1 LPEESAVSLSALA
14 ASDRLRSTSR
24 SRRAKDRILAICA
37 WAALVVAVVPLL
49 AIAIFLIG
57 QGVRSVSTE
66 FFTSDPPG
74 DLSATGGGIR
84 NAVVGTLMMTG
95 LATLIAVPVGITLA
109 VFSREIGGRAAS
121 AVRFVVDV
129 LAGLPSIVVGIFV
142 YSLVVVAT
150 GHFSGY
156 AGAVAL
162 AVIELPVIVVA
173 ADELLRLTDR
183 RIDEG
188 TRALGMLRWR
198 SFLSVFIPT
207 ALSGIITGILLAV
220 SRAIGE
226 TAPLIFTALGN
237 NFFTLD
243 MNEPVQAMPL
253 LIYRNALNSAF
264 PAARDRAM
272 GTALVLVIIVLGLN
286 LMGRWIARRAR
297 PADQR

>member
-1 LPEESAVSLSALA
+1 VSPSAVMPA
-14 ASDRLRSTSR
+14 DRLRATSA
-24 SRRAKDRILAICA
+24 SRRAKDR
-37 WAALVVAVVPLL
+37 ALVVAAWASLVVALIPLL
-49 AIAIFLIG
+49 AIGFFLFS
-57 QGVRSVSTE
+57 QGIRSISLE

-84 NAVVGTLMMTG
+84 NAVVGTLLMTG
-95 LATLIAVPVGITLA
+95 LATIIAVPIGIALA
-109 VFSREIGGRAAS
+109 VFAREIGGRAAIFM
-121 AVRFVVDV
+121 RFVVDV

-142 YSLVVVAT
+142 YALVVVAT
-150 GHFSGY
+150 GHFSGI

-162 AVIELPVIVVA
+162 AIIELPVIVVA
-173 ADELLRLTDR
+173 TDELLRLADR

-188 TRALGMLRWR
+188 TRALGMMRWR
-198 SFLSVFIPT
+198 AFFSVFIPT

-243 MNEPVQAMPL
+243 MNEPIQAMPL

-272 GTALVLVIIVLGLN
+272 GTALVLVLIVLVLN
-286 LMGRWIARRAR
+286 LLGRWIARRAR

>member
-1 LPEESAVSLSALA
+1 
-14 ASDRLRSTSR
+14 
-24 SRRAKDRILAICA
+24 
-37 WAALVVAVVPLL
+37 
-49 AIAIFLIG
+49 
-57 QGVRSVSTE
+57 
-66 FFTSDPPG
+66 
-74 DLSATGGGIR
+74 
-84 NAVVGTLMMTG
+84 MMTG

-109 VFSREIGGRAAS
+109 VFSREVGGRVAAG
-121 AVRFVVDV
+121 VRFVVDV

-156 AGAVAL
+156 AGRDLVGHHR
-162 AVIELPVIVVA
+162 A
-173 ADELLRLTDR
+173 AGHRRRDRRAACAWADR
-183 RIDEG
+183 RIAEG

-198 SFLSVFIPT
+198 SFAAVFIPT
-207 ALSGIITGILLAV
+207 AMSGIVTGILLAV

-243 MNEPVQAMPL
+243 MNEPMQAMPL

-272 GTALVLVIIVLGLN
+272 GTALVLVIMVLIFN
-286 LMGRWIARRAR
+286 LFGRWIARRTR
-297 PADQR
+297 PAGNR

>member
-1 LPEESAVSLSALA
+1 VSLSALA
-14 ASDRLRSTSR
+14 VSARLRSTSR
-24 SRRAKDRILAICA
+24 SRRAKDRALEVCA
-37 WAALVVAVVPLL
+37 WASLIVALIPLVAISL
-49 AIAIFLIG
+49 FLVS
-57 QGVRSVSTE
+57 QGIRSLSLE
-66 FFTSDPPG
+66 FLTSDPPG

-84 NAVVGTLMMTG
+84 NAVVGTLLMTG
-95 LATLIAVPVGITLA
+95 LATLIAVPTAIALA
-109 VFSREIGGRAAS
+109 VFSREIGGRVATS
-121 AVRFVVDV
+121 VRFVVDV

-150 GHFSGY
+150 GHFSGF
-156 AGAVAL
+156 AGAIAL

-173 ADELLRLTDR
+173 TDELLRLTDR

-207 ALSGIITGILLAV
+207 ALSGIITGIMLAV

-243 MNEPVQAMPL
+243 MNEPIQAMPL

-272 GTALVLVIIVLGLN
+272 GTALVLVLIVLAFN
-286 LMGRWIARRAR
+286 LLGRWIARRAR

>member
-1 LPEESAVSLSALA
+1 VSAVSLSALA
-14 ASDRLRSTSR
+14 VSARLRSTSR
-24 SRRAKDRILAICA
+24 SRRAKDRALEVCA
-37 WAALVVAVVPLL
+37 WASLIVALIPLVAISL
-49 AIAIFLIG
+49 FLVS
-57 QGVRSVSTE
+57 QGIRSLSLE
-66 FFTSDPPG
+66 FLTSDPPG

-84 NAVVGTLMMTG
+84 NAVVGTLLMTG
-95 LATLIAVPVGITLA
+95 LATLIAVPTAIALA
-109 VFSREIGGRAAS
+109 VFSREIGGRVATS
-121 AVRFVVDV
+121 VRFVVDV

-150 GHFSGY
+150 GHFSGF
-156 AGAVAL
+156 AGAIAL

-173 ADELLRLTDR
+173 TDELLRLTDR

-207 ALSGIITGILLAV
+207 ALSGIITGIMLAV

-243 MNEPVQAMPL
+243 MNEPIQAMPL

-272 GTALVLVIIVLGLN
+272 GTALVLVLIVLAFN
-286 LMGRWIARRAR
+286 LLGRWIARRAR

>member
-1 LPEESAVSLSALA
+1 VSRSTIAV
-14 ASDRLRSTSR
+14 SDRLRATSR
-24 SRRAKDRILAICA
+24 SRHAKDRALAICA
-37 WAALVVAVVPLL
+37 WAALMVAIVPLI
-49 AIAIFLIG
+49 AIALFLVN
-57 QGVRSVSTE
+57 QGVRAISLE
-66 FFTSDPPG
+66 FFSSDPPG

-95 LATLIAVPVGITLA
+95 LATLIAVPAGIAVA
-109 VFSREIGGRAAS
+109 VFAREIGGRVAL

-129 LAGLPSIVVGIFV
+129 MAGLPSIVVGIFV
-142 YSLVVVAT
+142 YSLVVVTT
-150 GHFSGY
+150 GHFSGF

-173 ADELLRLTDR
+173 SDELLRLTDR

-272 GTALVLVIIVLGLN
+272 GTALVLVVIVLGFN
-286 LMGRWIARRAR
+286 LLGRWIARRAR

>member
-1 LPEESAVSLSALA
+1 MA
-14 ASDRLRSTSR
+14 AAARFRSTSR
-24 SRRAKDRILAICA
+24 SRRVKDRVLAILA
-37 WAALVVAVVPLL
+37 WAALIVAIIPLL
-49 AIAIFLIG
+49 AITWFLVN
-57 QGVRSVSTE
+57 QGVRAISLE

-84 NAVVGTLMMTG
+84 NAVVGTLLMTG
-95 LATLIAVPVGITLA
+95 LATLIAVPAGIVLA
-109 VFSREIGGRAAS
+109 VFAREIGGRVS
-121 AVRFVVDV
+121 LTVRFVVDV

-142 YSLVVVAT
+142 YSLVVVTT
-150 GHFSGY
+150 GHFSGF

-162 AVIELPVIVVA
+162 AIIELPVIVVA
-173 ADELLRLTDR
+173 TDELLRLTDR

-198 SFLSVFIPT
+198 AFLSVFIPT
-207 ALSGIITGILLAV
+207 ALSGIITGVLLAV

-272 GTALVLVIIVLGLN
+272 GTALVLVVIVLGFN
-286 LMGRWIARRAR
+286 LLGRWFARRTR